1 MKTYKEVFAKKKG
14 ALVPFVVIGDPD
26 YSTSLE
32 IAKRI
37 ADSGADILELG
48 VPFSDPIADGPTIQ
62 EADIRALKSGMN
74 TDRVF
79 EFVSELRQHTPIPI
93 GVLCYYNLIYQYGL
107 AKFYSKAADS
117 GFNSVL
123 IADAPLEELSDS
135 LKEVAKNKLDSV
147 LKISPLTPDE
157 RIRQI
162 ASKVTGFI
170 YVVSR
175 LGVTGA
181 KSDLHSST
189 LQLLKRIK
197 KITDKPLCVGFG
209 ISKPEHVKAVLKAG
223 ADGVIVGS
231 AIVNI
236 ISKNLNDKKKMVG
249 GVGRFVTELKH
260 FND

>member
-1 MKTYKEVFAKKKG
+1 MKTYKEVFAEKKG

-74 TDRVF
+74 TGKVF
-79 EFVSELRQHTPIPI
+79 EFISELSKYTSIPI
-93 GVLCYYNLIYQYGL
+93 GILCYYNLIYQYGL
-107 AKFYSKAADS
+107 DKFYSIAAKS
-117 GFNSVL
+117 GINSVL

-147 LKISPLTPDE
+147 LMISPLTPDE

-170 YVVSR
+170 YAVSR

-189 LQLLKRIK
+189 LQLVKRIK
-197 KITDKPLCVGFG
+197 KVTDKPVCVGFG
-209 ISKPEHVKAVLKAG
+209 ISKPEHVQAVLEAG
-223 ADGVIVGS
+223 ADGAIVGS
-231 AIVNI
+231 AIVKI
-236 ISKNLNDKKKMVG
+236 ISKNLNDKKKMVEE
-249 GVGRFVTELKH
+249 VGEFVKSLKRRL
-260 FND
+260 